1 MLGGLGENLVP
12 GRMFAMSQ
20 FLTLFSPADHAYM
33 AQALQLAEKGLYTTS
48 PNPRVG
54 CVVVRDGEVVG
65 RGWHERAGSPH
76 AEVNA
81 LAAAGSAARSAVAY
95 VTLEPCSHHGRT
107 PPCGEALIAAGVARV
122 IMAMEDPNPL
132 VAGKG
137 AALLRQ
143 AGVEVLGGLM
153 ETQAK
158 ALNAGFI
165 SRMMRQ
171 RPWVRLKIAASVDG
185 KTALNNGVSQWIT
198 SEPARRDGHRLRAR
212 SCAVLTGIGTVLTDN
227 PQLNVRYMETSRQPL
242 RVILDSR
249 LRIPPDS
256 KVLREGGALIFT
268 ASANE
273 EKMLALRNMGAS
285 VIPLSGPEDKVDLAK
300 MMRVLASLEINELLV
315 EAGPRLNGALIQA
328 GLVDELVIYLAPYLI
343 GHAAR
348 GMAQLPELAFL
359 EEKRA
364 LIIHDLRSIGTD
376 IRISAYLQAP
386 AVP

>member
-1 MLGGLGENLVP
+1 
-12 GRMFAMSQ
+12 
-20 FLTLFSPADHAYM
+20 
-33 AQALQLAEKGLYTTS
+33 
-48 PNPRVG
+48 
-54 CVVVRDGEVVG
+54 
-65 RGWHERAGSPH
+65 
-76 AEVNA
+76 
-81 LAAAGSAARSAVAY
+81 
-95 VTLEPCSHHGRT
+95 
-107 PPCGEALIAAGVARV
+107 
-122 IMAMEDPNPL
+122 MAMEDPNPL

-158 ALNAGFI
+158 ALNAGFV

-227 PQLNVRYMETSRQPL
+227 PQLNVRYVETSRQPL

-249 LRIPPDS
+249 LRISPDS
-256 KVLREGGALIFT
+256 KVLREGGAFIFT

-273 EKMLALRNMGAS
+273 EKMSALRNMGAS

-348 GMAQLPELAFL
+348 GMAQLPELAFI

-364 LIIHDLRSIGTD
+364 LIVHDLRSIGTD

-386 AVP
+386 AAP